1 MNDNVAQVAN
11 VGGNE
16 VYGAMSPSFYEQ
28 VAMGGPCLSVVVDGK
43 DSRVVFANILFQR
56 YTGYSADELKGKLFS
71 DFLDTYELERLQHQ
85 FTDLQ
90 DNAFACYSFV
100 IYRVRNKDG
109 EQHPFYLYASP
120 MTSLEAT
127 NKEMFRL
134 LLLPDNFKWGMPFS
148 SHETKELFL
157 EHLDS
162 EAFGTFEWI
171 IDVDKVFW
179 SEGVYRIYEVD
190 ISKKEITQLFA
201 REFMH
206 PDDILKF
213 SDITK
218 DAIEQSKDLN
228 IEYRIITARGN
239 TKIIHSI
246 ARSIKDKNGIPIKF
260 VGSIKDV
267 TRQRHIENSL
277 TNMVEE
283 LKRSN
288 RELEEFAY
296 AASHDMQEPL
306 RKITTFS
313 DRLSEKYGS
322 QLEEEG
328 AMYLNR
334 MVASAENMRLLIN
347 GLLEFSKIAKTPTPY
362 ELVNLNVVL
371 QQVLTELEL
380 KIEETNSQIVFGP
393 LPSIFAVPS
402 QMKQLFLNLLGN
414 AIKFHKQGEIPQ
426 IGISSVQLLENEL
439 IELGLSRRKSY
450 HKILVSDNGIGFE
463 QEYADRIFQ
472 VFQRLHGK
480 SEYPGSGIGLAICK
494 KITEYHGGVIY
505 AQSRAS
511 DGATFV
517 LILPEAQ

>member
-1 MNDNVAQVAN
+1 MAAPMTNMRDSDD
-11 VGGNE
+11 
-16 VYGAMSPSFYEQ
+16 YGAMSPSFFEQ
-28 VAMGGPCLSVVVDGK
+28 VAMGGPCLSVVVEGK
-43 DSRVVFANILFQR
+43 DSRIVFSNDMFQQF
-56 YTGYSADELKGKLFS
+56 TGYSKEELSGKLFY
-71 DFLDTYELERLQHQ
+71 DMMDKYEHDRLHHQ
-85 FTDLQ
+85 FNAVQ
-90 DNAFACYSFV
+90 DNSISCYSFV
-100 IYRVRNKDG
+100 IYRLINKEG
-109 EQHPFYLYASP
+109 VSQPYYLYASP
-120 MTSLEAT
+120 MQGSGGDNELFSLL
-127 NKEMFRL
+127 M
-134 LLLPDNFKWGMPFS
+134 LPDNFRWGMPFTS
-148 SHETKELFL
+148 YETKELFL

-171 IDVDKVFW
+171 IEVDKVFW

-206 PDDILKF
+206 PDDVLKF
-213 SDITK
+213 RDVTRE
-218 DAIEQSKDLN
+218 AIEQSKDLN

-246 ARSIKDKNGIPIKF
+246 ARAIKDKDGKPIKF

-267 TRQRHIENSL
+267 TRQRHTEYSL

-313 DRLSEKYGS
+313 DRLSEKYGN
-322 QLEEEG
+322 QLEGEG

-347 GLLEFSKIAKTPTPY
+347 GLLEFSKIAKTPAPH
-362 ELVNLNVVL
+362 ELVNINTIL
-371 QQVLTELEL
+371 QQVVTELEL
-380 KIEETNSQIVFGP
+380 KIEETGTQITWGD
-393 LPSIFAVPS
+393 LPKIKAVPS
-402 QMKQLFLNLLGN
+402 QMKQLFLNLIGN
-414 AIKFHKQGEIPQ
+414 AIKFHKPGEVPR
-426 IGISSVQLLENEL
+426 ISITSVSMSEAEL
-439 IELGLSRRKSY
+439 IKTGVSRRRSY
-450 HKILVSDNGIGFE
+450 HKIEVTDYGIGFE
-463 QEYADRIFQ
+463 QEYAERIFQ

-505 AQSRAS
+505 AESN
-511 DGATFV
+511 GAEGTTFTLV
-517 LILPEAQ
+517 LPEAQL

>member
-1 MNDNVAQVAN
+1 MSDMAAPEMSVRDN
-11 VGGNE
+11 E
-16 VYGAMSPSFYEQ
+16 DYGALSPSFYEQ
-28 VAMGGPCLSVVVDGK
+28 VAMGGPFLSVVVEGK
-43 DSRVVFANILFQR
+43 DSRIVSANNTFQQF
-56 YTGYSADELKGKLFS
+56 TGYSKEELSGKLFS
-71 DFLDTYELERLQHQ
+71 DLMDNYELDRLKHQ
-85 FTDLQ
+85 FNAVQ
-90 DNAFACYSFV
+90 DNSFSCYSFV
-100 IYRVRNKDG
+100 IYRLVNKEG
-109 EQHPFYLYASP
+109 VSQPFYIYASP
-120 MTSLEAT
+120 VNAKGGNIELFSLL
-127 NKEMFRL
+127 M
-134 LLLPDNFKWGMPFS
+134 LPDNFRWGMPFTS
-148 SHETKELFL
+148 YETKELFL

-179 SEGVYRIYEVD
+179 SEGVYRIYEVE

-206 PDDILKF
+206 PDDVLKF
-213 SDITK
+213 RDITIE
-218 DAIEQSKDLN
+218 AIEQSKDLN
-228 IEYRIITARGN
+228 IEYRIITAKGN

-313 DRLSEKYGS
+313 DRLSEKYGN
-322 QLEEEG
+322 QLEGEG

-347 GLLEFSKIAKTPTPY
+347 GLLEFSKIAKTPAPY
-362 ELVNLNVVL
+362 ELLNLNTTL
-371 QQVLTELEL
+371 QQVVTELEL
-380 KIEETNSQIVFGP
+380 KIEETRTKISWEH
-393 LPSIFAVPS
+393 LPTIIAVPS
-402 QMKQLFLNLLGN
+402 QMKQLFLNLIGN
-414 AIKFHKQGEIPQ
+414 AIKFHKLDEVPSIRITSGALTEDEMIK
-426 IGISSVQLLENEL
+426 S
-439 IELGLSRRKSY
+439 GLSRRKAY
-450 HKILVSDNGIGFE
+450 YKVAVSDNGIGFE
-463 QEYADRIFQ
+463 PEYSERIFQ

-505 AQSRAS
+505 AESRGA
-511 DGATFV
+511 DGATFT

>member
-1 MNDNVAQVAN
+1 MSGNAVEISGVAELGN
-11 VGGNE
+11 IGGL
-16 VYGAMSPSFYEQ
+16 SPLFYEQ

-43 DSRVVFANILFQR
+43 DSRIIFANSLFQQF
-56 YTGYSADELKGKLFS
+56 TGYSKDELNGKLFS
-71 DFLDTYELERLQHQ
+71 DLLDTYELDRLQHQ
-85 FTDLQ
+85 LTAVR
-90 DNAFACYSFV
+90 DNVFACYSFV
-100 IYRVRNKDG
+100 IYRLTCKDG
-109 EQHPFYLYASP
+109 LPQPFYLYASP
-120 MTSLEAT
+120 LTIEGEEREL
-127 NKEMFRL
+127 FRL
-134 LLLPDNFKWGMPFS
+134 FLLPDNFRWGMPFTS
-148 SHETKELFL
+148 YETKELFL

-179 SEGVYRIYEVD
+179 SEGVYRIYEVE

-206 PDDILKF
+206 PEDVLKF
-213 SDITK
+213 RDVTK
-218 DAIEQSKDLN
+218 SAIEQSKDLN
-228 IEYRIITARGN
+228 IEYRIITARKN

-246 ARSIKDKNGIPIKF
+246 ARVVKDKNGKPIKF

-313 DRLSEKYGS
+313 DRLSEKYGN
-322 QLEEEG
+322 QLEGEG

-347 GLLEFSKIAKTPTPY
+347 GLLEFSKIAKMPAPY
-362 ELVNLNVVL
+362 ESVNLNITL
-371 QQVLTELEL
+371 QQVITELEL
-380 KIEETNSQIVFGP
+380 KIEETGTQITCDT
-393 LPSIFAVPS
+393 LPTIIAVPS
-402 QMKQLFLNLLGN
+402 QMKQLFLNLIGN
-414 AIKFHKQGEIPQ
+414 AIKFHKPDEVPI
-426 IGISSVQLLENEL
+426 IRITSGILPEVEMIQS
-439 IELGLSRRKSY
+439 GLSSRNSY
-450 HKILVSDNGIGFE
+450 HKIVVSDNGIGFE
-463 QEYADRIFQ
+463 AEYAERIFQ

-494 KITEYHGGVIY
+494 KITEYHGGVIH
-505 AQSRAS
+505 AESRGS